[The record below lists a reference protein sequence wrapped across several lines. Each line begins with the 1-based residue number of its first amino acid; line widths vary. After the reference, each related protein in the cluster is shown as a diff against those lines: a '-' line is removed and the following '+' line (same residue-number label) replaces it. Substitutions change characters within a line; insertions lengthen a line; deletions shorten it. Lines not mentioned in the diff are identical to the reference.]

1 MPYPGYH
8 SARIQDPDKYP
19 KKRYGKDAFG
29 NGVDVVW
36 GITDAGKTVV
46 QAIRFDKT
54 LFTPEEARAWLKKHP
69 EHKVISFEPAT
80 AAAKTQKMQ
89 SDPYDRFQ
97 RTLWDLSQDAP
108 GYAQVH
114 YCPTCR
120 LNKVEG
126 HDAIL
131 QGLDRKVGNL
141 FFGKG
146 PFVPTV
152 DDWNS
157 IPIIFSKIHADPLKF
172 DQDPEAEL
180 TRIDGA
186 ITGELSDAAL
196 ETVGRARL
204 MVRKNYTDDTAF
216 RLYDEGK
223 ISVGTLNRSLDAL
236 PKSLQ
241 LIEEGKLSH
250 SSAFICPDDGEA
262 LYGVV
267 RPSHVLDF
275 EETPVDQPVDRMSVI
290 LNKQETENVTEE
302 NEHLNIGKVIS
313 SKNEGKLRAA
323 MDAFKKFFED
333 ILAGGEEPAPPAEPK
348 MNAASGSVPSNPSGG
363 GISSKTMWVKKT
375 EADFGSM
382 PFSDI
387 RKRFAWD
394 DGSGNF
400 TGLKLGHH
408 EVNGDV
414 NHNGVTNALARLS
427 QSQGVDQAAVKA
439 HLDAHMTKLKAA
451 AKTQAM
457 TLEAPAK
464 ESLEGQIDRI
474 RKGLSD
480 KVGMLYPDGSKRMV
494 WPVMT
499 LPDKVIW
506 QNPDTMKYYSTP
518 YTLSGENVTFGD
530 PVEVEQAY
538 VVKTAKM
545 IFTGMT
551 PEDIE
556 TITRRNKMA
565 DTPPAED
572 PKVKELTDQMAKL
585 QKELDDTKAAL
596 KTHEDAKV
604 KAQKDKFDADW
615 QNLEKTVI
623 PPGEVKDPAD
633 KAKLQKM
640 SVDDPLGF
648 AAKVA
653 SWKKAPA
660 LGAEGTTHAQ
670 GPGGEDK
677 EAERNRILSVKQ
689 AIPGTLH

>member
-8 SARIQDPDKYP
+8 SARINNPDKYP
-19 KKRYGKDAFG
+19 KKRYGKDKFG
-29 NGVDVVW
+29 TGIDVIW
-36 GITDAGKTVV
+36 GITDTGKSEV

-54 LFTPEEARAWLKKHP
+54 KFTAEEARAWLKKHP

-80 AAAKTQKMQ
+80 AAVKTQKMQ
-89 SDPYDRFQ
+89 ADPYDRFQ
-97 RTLWDLSQDAP
+97 RTLWDLSQDIP
-108 GYAQVH
+108 GYTQVH

-131 QGLDRKVGNL
+131 QGLDRKVGHL

-250 SSAFICPDDGEA
+250 SSAFICPDDGES

-290 LNKQETENVTEE
+290 LNKQETENVTDE
-302 NEHLNIGKVIS
+302 NAQLNIGKVIS
-313 SKNEGKLRAA
+313 TKNESKLRAA

-348 MNAASGSVPSNPSGG
+348 MNAASGSVPPNPKGY
-363 GISSKTMWVKKT
+363 GISSKTTWSKPT
-375 EADFGSM
+375 LTDFGGM
-382 PFSDI
+382 KFPEI
-387 RKRFAWD
+387 RTRFAWD

-400 TGLKLGHH
+400 TGLSLPHH

-414 NHNGVTNALARLS
+414 NHNGVANSLARLT
-427 QSQGVDQAAVKA
+427 QTQGIDQTAVKA
-439 HLDAHMTKLKAA
+439 HLDAHMAKFKAA
-451 AKTQAM
+451 AKTQSVNLTGGQVIPSDQSMEDQIANIR
-457 TLEAPAK
+457 
-464 ESLEGQIDRI
+464 ESLSDTV
-474 RKGLSD
+474 GLR
-480 KVGMLYPDGSKRMV
+480 YPDGTPRRV
-494 WPVMT
+494 YVVMT
-499 LPDKVIW
+499 LPDQVVW
-506 QNPDTMKYYSTP
+506 QNPDTEQYYSTP
-518 YTLSGENVTFGD
+518 YTVASDGTITFDQPVPVD
-530 PVEVEQAY
+530 PAY
-538 VVKTAKM
+538 VVQSGNQTQKENNMDK
-545 IFTGMT
+545 
-551 PEDIE
+551 
-556 TITRRNKMA
+556 
-565 DTPPAED
+565 PPIED
-572 PKVKELTDQMAKL
+572 PKVKELTDQVVKL
-585 QKELDDTKAAL
+585 NKELEDAKAAL
-596 KTHEDAKV
+596 KVVEDAKV

-677 EAERNRILSVKQ
+677 EMETLATVRELRASTGRIKR
-689 AIPGTLH
+689 